1 MTPNEMLDY
10 SLGVLDGPDRERA
23 EREAAADPAL
33 GDRLARMERAIHLM
47 LDDGPGPEPP
57 AGLAQR
63 TINRVIRQR
72 RWRAVM
78 DYAPAR
84 APFRVADFAVAAG
97 IFCAG
102 VLTLLPAV
110 RQSQWA
116 ARTAAC
122 AANLHKL
129 GVGLVRYA
137 TTHNRF
143 PYAESGDR
151 VPYAAS
157 FGMRLKEYGLL
168 DHDGLLDCPSNGLK
182 RSDLVVPKLAEL
194 VSYNPDQVRAH
205 PAVRESDYAYNVG
218 YCDDGKPCALP
229 FRSPAHLPLLADG
242 PRHDGEGHALH
253 GNSPNHGG
261 TGQNVLFAGGH
272 VQYLRGVRHAKDED
286 IFHNR
291 RNLTAPGLDCN
302 DFVLAPG
309 LARFDGR

>member
-1 MTPNEMLDY
+1 
-10 SLGVLDGPDRERA
+10 
-23 EREAAADPAL
+23 
-33 GDRLARMERAIHLM
+33 
-47 LDDGPGPEPP
+47 
-57 AGLAQR
+57 
-63 TINRVIRQR
+63 VIRQR

-84 APFRVADFAVAAG
+84 SPFRVADFAVAAG

-110 RQSQWA
+110 QQSQWA
-116 ARTAAC
+116 ARTATC

-129 GVGLVRYA
+129 GVGLIRYA
-137 TTHNRF
+137 TAHNQY
-143 PYAESGDR
+143 PYCDGSDP

-157 FGMRLKEYGLL
+157 YAMRLKDSGLL
-168 DHDGLLDCPSNGLK
+168 DDDTLVDCPSNGL
-182 RSDLVVPKLAEL
+182 RRPSMVVPRLAEL
-194 VSYNPDQVRAH
+194 VSFHPDRIPQH
-205 PAVRESDYAYNVG
+205 PALRDTDYAYNLG
-218 YCDDGKPCALP
+218 YCDGGKPCALTATA
-229 FRSPAHLPLLADG
+229 PAHLPLLADG
-242 PRHDGEGHALH
+242 PRHDGTGHALA

-272 VQYLRGVRHAKDED
+272 VQFLRGIRHAKDPD

-291 RNLTAPGLDCN
+291 RNRTAPGLDCN